1 LNGEPST
8 KTDDT
13 LFVGIMSNS
22 HGLSDEQVSNELKR
36 MVAFIK
42 QEAIEKSR
50 EIHIKVERLPTTQHG
65 RP

>member
-1 LNGEPST
+1 
-8 KTDDT
+8 
-13 LFVGIMSNS
+13 MSNS

-50 EIHIKVERLPTTQHG
+50 EIHIKVKPSSFLSSNF
-65 RP
+65 

>member
-1 LNGEPST
+1 
-8 KTDDT
+8 
-13 LFVGIMSNS
+13 MSNS